1 MPRTDQEDRIAK
13 VREEL
18 PHERETIAASE
29 EVAGDP
35 ERPDH
40 PLGVWPPDDDEKQ
53 LPGFPREDPSQG

>member
-1 MPRTDQEDRIAK
+1 MPGTDQEDRIAK

-18 PHERETIAASE
+18 PHEQQQTIAASE

-40 PLGVWPPDDDEKQ
+40 PLGVWPDDDEKQ